1 MKSMKK
7 LLKYSTP
14 TRAFKMFD
22 CDQDM
27 KLKCYKNL
35 NGWQKKSRQVGQT
48 KAIQHMK
55 KISEI

>member
-35 NGWQKKSRQVGQT
+35 NG
-48 KAIQHMK
+48 
-55 KISEI
+55 